1 MATAEV
7 KKILFIDTS
16 YDQRWQSQHSLCL
29 IDAFHIILICIRNLP
44 GSSLNL
50 SPLVST
56 QCIYHFHFT
65 FHNLLGPLPKL
76 LAAQT
81 DKQIYIKLSLSIN
94 EDAAGCSN
102 ENDGYHDNIYAENRR
117 KKQGAKVDEEESDDS
132 MASDASSGP
141 IHYHHAYAHS
151 QGSHGTAASKKD
163 KQDHG
168 SKCSSKKNANK
179 QEKKRVDSRSKK

>member
-1 MATAEV
+1 MDS
-7 KKILFIDTS
+7 F
-16 YDQRWQSQHSLCL
+16 
-29 IDAFHIILICIRNLP
+29 
-44 GSSLNL
+44 
-50 SPLVST
+50 
-56 QCIYHFHFT
+56 
-65 FHNLLGPLPKL
+65 
-76 LAAQT
+76 
-81 DKQIYIKLSLSIN
+81 KQIWGSAEGCSSSESGWTMYIASPMQ

-168 SKCSSKKNANK
+168 SKFSSKKNANK

>member
-1 MATAEV
+1 MHIVLLGHLYYAMKVRRILFKMATAEV

-94 EDAAGCSN
+94 VS
-102 ENDGYHDNIYAENRR
+102 
-117 KKQGAKVDEEESDDS
+117 S
-132 MASDASSGP
+132 M
-141 IHYHHAYAHS
+141 
-151 QGSHGTAASKKD
+151 
-163 KQDHG
+163 
-168 SKCSSKKNANK
+168 
-179 QEKKRVDSRSKK
+179 